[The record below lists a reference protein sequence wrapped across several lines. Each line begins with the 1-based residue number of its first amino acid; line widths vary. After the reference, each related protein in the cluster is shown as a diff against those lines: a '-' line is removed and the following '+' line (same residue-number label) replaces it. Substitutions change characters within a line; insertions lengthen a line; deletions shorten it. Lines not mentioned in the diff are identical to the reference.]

1 MQARGQLRL
10 TWRLY
15 AESPQSGEISR
26 LYGQESIEEGDL
38 STQRIIGAIPI
49 CLPCRHAAPLE
60 MTMLAGSIGHTFGV
74 RVDGTSSRRFL
85 RFLSLTGPSAPR
97 VVDCPS
103 GNAYK
108 VSVTDSPFCVIRYDK
123 HSAVWLAALAPLSG
137 CAIGHAFGARVQR
150 VQKVQRV
157 QRVVVGA
164 EPRRWSADSR

>member
-10 TWRLY
+10 TWKLY

-74 RVDGTSSRRFL
+74 RVDGAAPRGFL
-85 RFLSLTGPSAPR
+85 RFLSLTGPLAPR
-97 VVDCPS
+97 V
-103 GNAYK
+103 
-108 VSVTDSPFCVIRYDK
+108 
-123 HSAVWLAALAPLSG
+123 AVAADAASFIKKGRGWRRRL
-137 CAIGHAFGARVQR
+137 CR
-150 VQKVQRV
+150 
-157 QRVVVGA
+157 RVVFASLRGRQRL
-164 EPRRWSADSR
+164 RR